1 MAAPLPQRADVVIVG
16 GGIVGCSIA
25 YHLTKIGISNVVVLE
40 RKQLTSGTTWH
51 AAGLVG
57 QLRATRNLTEL
68 AKYTADLFEGLEKE
82 TGQATGFKQNGSISL
97 ALTDGRLEEL
107 LRGASM
113 AKNFGLAIDVLSLGA
128 LKERLPHYNFE
139 NVKGGV
145 FLPKD
150 GQVNPIDVTQALA
163 TGARSRGAKVIENTK
178 VSRIIVEGSKVKGV
192 ETPGGTIWADKVVI
206 AGGMWSRDL
215 GRSIG
220 VNIPLHACEHFYI
233 VSEPIA
239 ELPRNMPVVRVADE
253 CTYYKEDAGKLMVG
267 AFEPKAKP
275 WPAKG
280 TIGIDEEH
288 AFVTLP
294 EDMDHFEPILSNAI
308 NRVPLLET
316 AGIQLFFNGPESFTP
331 DNRYYLGEAP
341 EVRDLYVATGFNS
354 IGIQSSG
361 GAGLV
366 LSQWIKNGHPPM
378 DVSGI
383 DIRRIHPFQSVKSY
397 VRDRVSET
405 LGLLYAMHWPYR
417 QAETARGVRRSPIH
431 QFSDKLGAVY
441 GEVNGWER
449 PNWYA
454 RDGVKRDY
462 EYSYGRQNWFPC
474 AQYEADRLKN
484 DVVFFDQ
491 ASFAKFKVEGADALK
506 VLNRVCCNTVDVAAG
521 RVVYTQWLNDRGGIE
536 ADLTVTRL
544 AEQEFLVVTGA
555 VPQLRDMAWL
565 KRQSEGSNCVAVDIT
580 SGLPMIAIMGPKS
593 RALLEKI
600 SGADLSNAAFPF
612 GTSQE
617 IEVGYARVRAT
628 RITYVG
634 ELGWELYVPAEFAAH
649 VMETLLAAGPEF
661 NLTPAGMHGMN
672 NARME
677 KGYRHW
683 GHDIADED
691 TPLEAGLGF
700 TVAWDKP
707 GGFIGREAL
716 LKQREV
722 KVLPKRMVALAL
734 KDAGESAPMMYHEE
748 PVYRNGVIVGST
760 TSGAWGHR
768 VGKSLALA
776 YVKND
781 GGVTADWLTSGSW
794 EVELAEALSPDVHS
808 SPSMTRRANASR
820 RDASPL
826 KNESGPSMTG
836 PLSLCLEIRARSR
849 WPPCC
854 LQPQ

>member
-1 MAAPLPQRADVVIVG
+1 MSKSLPARADVVIIG

-25 YHLTKIGISNVVVLE
+25 YHLTRDGITNVVLLE
-40 RKQLTSGTTWH
+40 RNQLTSGTTWH

-68 AKYTADLFEGLEKE
+68 AKYTTTLFEGLERE
-82 TGQATGFKQNGSISL
+82 TGQATGFKQNGSFSL
-97 ALTDGRLEEL
+97 ALSEGRLEEL

-113 AKNFGLAIDVLSLGA
+113 AKSFGLEVDVVSVGEIR
-128 LKERLPHYNFE
+128 ERLPHYNME

-163 TGARSRGAKVIENTK
+163 AGARARGAKVFENTK
-178 VSRIIVEGSKVKGV
+178 VTRVLVKNGAAYGV
-192 ETPGGTIWADKVVI
+192 ETADGTILADKVVV
-206 AGGMWSRDL
+206 ASGMWSRDL

-239 ELPRNMPVVRVADE
+239 DLPRNMPVVRVPDE

-275 WPAKG
+275 WG
-280 TIGIDEEH
+280 GGGIDEEH

-294 EDMDHFEPILSNAI
+294 EDMDHFEPILTSAI

-331 DNRYYLGEAP
+331 DVRYYLGEAP
-341 EVRDLYVATGFNS
+341 EVKNVYVATGFNS

-366 LSQWIKNGHPPM
+366 LSKWIKDGHPPM

-397 VRDRVSET
+397 VRERVSES

-417 QAETARGVRRSPIH
+417 QAETARGVRRSPL
-431 QFSDKLGAVY
+431 FSYTKDLGAVF

-454 RDGVKRDY
+454 RGGVTAAY
-462 EYSYGRQNWFPC
+462 EYSYGRQNWWPC
-474 AQYEADRLKN
+474 AEHEAKQLMTN
-484 DVVFFDQ
+484 CAFFDQ
-491 ASFAKFKVEGADALK
+491 SSFAKYSVEGRDALK
-506 VLNRVCCNTVDVAAG
+506 VLNRVSAANVDVEPG
-521 RVVYTQWLNDRGGIE
+521 RIVYTQWLNERGGIE

-544 AEQEFLVVTGA
+544 ADNKFLVVTGA
-555 VPQLRDMAWL
+555 APQTRDMAWL
-565 KRQSEGSNCVAVDIT
+565 NKHTPADAHCVATDIT

-593 RALLEKI
+593 RALLEKV

-617 IEVGYARVRAT
+617 IEIGYARVRAS

-634 ELGWELYVPAEFAAH
+634 ELGWELYIPAEFAAH
-649 VMETLLAAGPEF
+649 VFETLWAAGQAF
-661 NLTPAGMHGMN
+661 GLTPAGMHTMN
-672 NARME
+672 NCRTE
-677 KGYRHW
+677 KAYRHW

-700 TVAWDKP
+700 AISWDKP

-716 LKQREV
+716 LKQRQAPAQ
-722 KVLPKRMVALAL
+722 PKRFVCLAL
-734 KDAGESAPMMYHEE
+734 DDNSVRAPMIYHEE
-748 PVYRNGVIVGST
+748 PIYRNGVIVGST

-768 VGKSLALA
+768 VNLSLGLG

-781 GGVTADWLTSGSW
+781 SGVSKEWIDSGSW
-794 EVELAEALSPDVHS
+794 EIELAWKRYPAKVQ
-808 SPSMTRRANASR
+808 
-820 RDASPL
+820 
-826 KNESGPSMTG
+826 
-836 PLSLCLEIRARSR
+836 
-849 WPPCC
+849 
-854 LQPQ
+854 LQAFYDPKGERIKA

>member
-1 MAAPLPQRADVVIVG
+1 MSKSLPARADVVIIG

-25 YHLTKIGISNVVVLE
+25 YHLTKEGITDVVLLE

-57 QLRATRNLTEL
+57 QLRASRNLTEL
-68 AKYTADLFEGLEKE
+68 AKYTTGLFEGLEKE
-82 TGQATGFKQNGSISL
+82 TGQATGFKQNGSISI
-97 ALTDGRLEEL
+97 ALTEGRLEEL
-107 LRGASM
+107 MRGASM
-113 AKNFGLAIDVLSLGA
+113 ARNFGLEVQVISTGEIR
-128 LKERLPHYNFE
+128 ERLPHYNME
-139 NVKGGV
+139 NVAGGV

-163 TGARSRGAKVIENTK
+163 AGARSRGARIFENTK
-178 VSRIIVEGSKVKGV
+178 VIRILVRDGKAVGV
-192 ETPGGTIWADKVVI
+192 ETVDGTIMADKVVV
-206 AGGMWSRDL
+206 ASGMWSRDL

-239 ELPRNMPVVRVADE
+239 DLPRNMPVVRVPDE

-275 WPAKG
+275 WG
-280 TIGIDEEH
+280 GGGIDEDH

-294 EDMDHFEPILSNAI
+294 EDMDHFEPILANAI

-331 DNRYYLGEAP
+331 DVRYYLGEAP
-341 EVRDLYVATGFNS
+341 EVKEVYVATGFNS

-366 LSQWIKNGHPPM
+366 LAKWIKNGHPPM
-378 DVSGI
+378 DVNGI
-383 DIRRIHPFQSVKSY
+383 DIRRIHPFQSVRNY
-397 VRDRVSET
+397 VRERVSES

-417 QAETARGVRRSPIH
+417 QAETARGVRRSPIYPYTK
-431 QFSDKLGAVY
+431 QLGAVF

-454 RDGVKRDY
+454 RDGVKPEY

-474 AQYEADRLKN
+474 ADHEAKQLMN
-484 DVVFFDQ
+484 NCAFFDQ
-491 ASFAKFKVEGADALK
+491 ASFAKYAVEGRDACK
-506 VLNRVCCNTVDVAAG
+506 VLNRISANNVDVEPG
-521 RVVYTQWLNDRGGIE
+521 RIVYTQWLNERGGIE

-544 AEQEFLVVTGA
+544 AEDRFLVVTGA
-555 VPQLRDMAWL
+555 VPQTRDMAWL
-565 KRQSEGSNCVAVDIT
+565 KRHTPDDANCIAIDIT

-593 RALLEKI
+593 RALLEKL

-617 IEVGYARVRAT
+617 IEIGCARVRAS

-649 VMETLLAAGPEF
+649 VFETLQTAGAEF
-661 NLTPAGMHGMN
+661 GLTPAGMHTMN
-672 NARME
+672 NCRME
-677 KGYRHW
+677 KAYRHW
-683 GHDIADED
+683 GHDISDEE
-691 TPLEAGLGF
+691 TPIEAGLGF
-700 TVAWDKP
+700 ALAWDKP

-716 LKQREV
+716 ARQRDRRQQ
-722 KVLPKRMVALAL
+722 PKRMICIALE
-734 KDAGESAPMMYHEE
+734 DSSVTAPMIYHEE
-748 PVYRNGVIVGST
+748 PIYRDGVIVGST

-768 VGKSLALA
+768 VNLSLGLG
-776 YVKND
+776 YVRND
-781 GGVTADWLTSGSW
+781 DGVTKEWMDSGKW
-794 EVELAEALSPDVHS
+794 EIELAWKRYP
-808 SPSMTRRANASR
+808 
-820 RDASPL
+820 
-826 KNESGPSMTG
+826 
-836 PLSLCLEIRARSR
+836 ARVQ
-849 WPPCC
+849 
-854 LQPQ
+854 LQSFYDPKGERIKA

>member
-1 MAAPLPQRADVVIVG
+1 MPASKLPARADVVIVG
-16 GGIVGCSIA
+16 GGIVGSSIA
-25 YHLTKIGISNVVVLE
+25 YHLTKFGIRNVVLLE

-68 AKYTADLFEGLEKE
+68 AKYTTSLFEGLEKE

-97 ALTDGRLEEL
+97 ALSDGRYEEL

-113 AKNFGLAIDVLSLGA
+113 AKNFGLEVNVIPLSEIR
-128 LKERLPHYNFE
+128 ERIPHYNLDG
-139 NVKGGV
+139 VKGGV

-163 TGARSRGAKVIENTK
+163 AGARSGGAKVFENTK
-178 VSRIIVEGSKVKGV
+178 VTRIIVENGKAKGV
-192 ETPGGTIWADKVVI
+192 ETTAGTIKADKIVV
-206 AGGMWSRDL
+206 AGGMWSREL
-215 GRSIG
+215 GRSAG
-220 VNIPLHACEHFYI
+220 VSIPLHACEHFYI
-233 VSEPIA
+233 VSEPI
-239 ELPRNMPVVRVADE
+239 EKLPRNMPVVRVPDE

-275 WPAKG
+275 WG
-280 TIGIDEEH
+280 GGGIDDEH

-294 EDMDHFEPILSNAI
+294 EDMDHFEPILANAI

-331 DNRYYLGEAP
+331 DVRYFLGEAP
-341 EVRDLYVATGFNS
+341 EVQDLFVASGFNS

-383 DIRRIHPFQSVKSY
+383 DIRRIHPFQSNRKY
-397 VRDRVSET
+397 LHDRVSES

-431 QFSDKLGAVY
+431 QYTDKLGAVY

-454 RDGVKRDY
+454 RDGVARAYD
-462 EYSYGRQNWFPC
+462 YSYGRQNWFPC

-491 ASFAKFKVEGADALK
+491 ASFAKYKVAGKDALK
-506 VLNRVCCNTVDVAAG
+506 VLNQVSANDVDVPAG
-521 RVVYTQWLNDRGGIE
+521 KVVYTQWLNDRGGIE

-544 AEQEFLVVTGA
+544 GEQEFLVVTGA
-555 VPQLRDMAWL
+555 APQVRDMAWL
-565 KRQSEGSNCVAVDIT
+565 KRHSGDKNVVAVDVT
-580 SGLPMIAIMGPKS
+580 SGLPMIALMGPKS
-593 RALLEKI
+593 RALLQKI
-600 SGADLSNAAFPF
+600 SPNDFSNEAFPF

-617 IEVGYARVRAT
+617 IEVGYAKLRAT
-628 RITYVG
+628 RLTYVG
-634 ELGWELYVPAEFAAH
+634 ELGWELYIPAEFAAH
-649 VMETLLAAGPEF
+649 VMETILAAGPEF
-661 NLTPAGMHGMN
+661 NLAPAGLHGMN

-700 TVAWDKP
+700 GVAWDKK
-707 GGFIGREAL
+707 GGFIGKKAL
-716 LKQREV
+716 AKQRE
-722 KVLPKRMVALAL
+722 KKLLPKRMVTIALEAS
-734 KDAGESAPMMYHEE
+734 GEDAPMMYHEE
-748 PVYRNGVIVGST
+748 PVYRDGVIVGST

-781 GGVTADWLTSGSW
+781 GGVNADWLASGNW
-794 EVELAEALSPDVHS
+794 EVEIAWKKY
-808 SPSMTRRANASR
+808 RAKMQFAAFYDPKGER
-820 RDASPL
+820 IKA
-826 KNESGPSMTG
+826 
-836 PLSLCLEIRARSR
+836 
-849 WPPCC
+849 
-854 LQPQ
+854 

>member
-1 MAAPLPQRADVVIVG
+1 MSKSLPARADVVIIG

-25 YHLTKIGISNVVVLE
+25 YHLTKEGITDVVLLE

-57 QLRATRNLTEL
+57 QLRASRNLTEL
-68 AKYTADLFEGLEKE
+68 AKYTTGLFEGLEKE
-82 TGQATGFKQNGSISL
+82 TGQATGFKQNGSISI
-97 ALTDGRLEEL
+97 ALTEGRLEEL
-107 LRGASM
+107 MRGASM
-113 AKNFGLAIDVLSLGA
+113 ARNFGLEVQVISTGEIR
-128 LKERLPHYNFE
+128 ERLPHYNME
-139 NVKGGV
+139 NVAGGV

-163 TGARSRGAKVIENTK
+163 AGARSRGARIFENTK
-178 VSRIIVEGSKVKGV
+178 VIRILVRDGKAVGV
-192 ETPGGTIWADKVVI
+192 ETVDGTIMADKVVV
-206 AGGMWSRDL
+206 ASGMWSRDL

-239 ELPRNMPVVRVADE
+239 DLPRNMPVVRVPDE

-275 WPAKG
+275 WG
-280 TIGIDEEH
+280 GGGIDEDH

-294 EDMDHFEPILSNAI
+294 EDMDHFEPILANAI

-331 DNRYYLGEAP
+331 DVRYYLGEVP
-341 EVRDLYVATGFNS
+341 EVKEVYVATGFNS

-366 LSQWIKNGHPPM
+366 LAKWIKNGHPPM
-378 DVSGI
+378 DVNGI
-383 DIRRIHPFQSVKSY
+383 DIRRIHPFQSVRNY
-397 VRDRVSET
+397 VRERVSES

-417 QAETARGVRRSPIH
+417 QAETARGVRRSPIYPYTK
-431 QFSDKLGAVY
+431 QLGAVF

-454 RDGVKRDY
+454 RDGVKPEY

-474 AQYEADRLKN
+474 ADHEAKQLMN
-484 DVVFFDQ
+484 NCAFFDQ
-491 ASFAKFKVEGADALK
+491 ASFAKYAVEGRDACK
-506 VLNRVCCNTVDVAAG
+506 VLNRISANNVDVEPG
-521 RVVYTQWLNDRGGIE
+521 RIVYTQWLNERGGIE

-544 AEQEFLVVTGA
+544 AEDRFLVVTGA
-555 VPQLRDMAWL
+555 VPQTRDMAWL
-565 KRQSEGSNCVAVDIT
+565 KRHTPDDANCIAIDIT

-593 RALLEKI
+593 RALLEKL

-617 IEVGYARVRAT
+617 IEIGCARVRAS

-649 VMETLLAAGPEF
+649 VFETLQTAGAEF
-661 NLTPAGMHGMN
+661 GLTPAGMHTMN
-672 NARME
+672 NCRME
-677 KGYRHW
+677 KAYRHW
-683 GHDIADED
+683 GHDISDEE
-691 TPLEAGLGF
+691 TPIEAGLGF
-700 TVAWDKP
+700 ALAWNKP

-716 LKQREV
+716 ARQRDRRQQ
-722 KVLPKRMVALAL
+722 PKRMICIALE
-734 KDAGESAPMMYHEE
+734 DSSVTAPMIYHEE
-748 PVYRNGVIVGST
+748 PIYRDGVIVGST

-768 VGKSLALA
+768 VNLSLGLG
-776 YVKND
+776 YVRND
-781 GGVTADWLTSGSW
+781 DGVTKEWMDSGKW
-794 EVELAEALSPDVHS
+794 EIELAWKRYP
-808 SPSMTRRANASR
+808 
-820 RDASPL
+820 
-826 KNESGPSMTG
+826 
-836 PLSLCLEIRARSR
+836 ARVQ
-849 WPPCC
+849 
-854 LQPQ
+854 LQSFYDPKGERIKA

>member
-1 MAAPLPQRADVVIVG
+1 MSKSLPARADVVIIG

-25 YHLTKIGISNVVVLE
+25 YHLTKEGITDVVLLE

-68 AKYTADLFEGLEKE
+68 AKYTTTLFEGLEKE
-82 TGQATGFKQNGSISL
+82 TGQATGFKQNGSISI
-97 ALTDGRLEEL
+97 ALNDGRLEEL
-107 LRGASM
+107 IRGASM
-113 AKNFGLAIDVLSLGA
+113 AKNFGLDVQVISTSEI
-128 LKERLPHYNFE
+128 KERLPHYNME

-163 TGARSRGAKVIENTK
+163 QGARSRGAKVLENVKVTRILTK
-178 VSRIIVEGSKVKGV
+178 DGAAYGV
-192 ETPGGTIWADKVVI
+192 ETSDGTILADKVVV
-206 AGGMWSRDL
+206 ASGMWSREL

-239 ELPRNMPVVRVADE
+239 ELPRNMPVVRVPDE
-253 CTYYKEDAGKLMVG
+253 CTYYKEDAGKLMIG

-275 WPAKG
+275 WG
-280 TIGIDEEH
+280 GGGIDEDH

-294 EDMDHFEPILSNAI
+294 EDMEHFEPILADAI

-331 DNRYYLGEAP
+331 DVKYYLGEAP
-341 EVRDLYVATGFNS
+341 EVKNVYVAAGFNS

-366 LSQWIKNGHPPM
+366 LSKWIKNGHPPM
-378 DVSGI
+378 DVTGM

-397 VRDRVSET
+397 VRERVSES

-417 QAETARGVRRSPIH
+417 QAETARGVRRSPLYH
-431 QFSDKLGAVY
+431 YEKELGAVF

-454 RDGVKRDY
+454 RGGVKPEY

-474 AQYEADRLKN
+474 ADHEAKQLMTDCA
-484 DVVFFDQ
+484 FFDQ
-491 ASFAKFKVEGADALK
+491 SSFAKYSVEGRDAMK
-506 VLNRVCCNTVDVAAG
+506 VLNRVSAANVDVEPG
-521 RVVYTQWLNDRGGIE
+521 RIVYTQWLNERGGIE

-544 AEQEFLVVTGA
+544 EENKFLVVTGA
-555 VPQLRDMAWL
+555 APQTRDMAWL
-565 KRQSEGSNCVAVDIT
+565 KRHTPADAHCVATDIT

-593 RALLEKI
+593 RALLEKV

-612 GTSQE
+612 GTSKE
-617 IEVGYARVRAT
+617 LEVGYARVRAS

-634 ELGWELYVPAEFAAH
+634 ELGWELYIPTEFTAH
-649 VMETLLAAGPEF
+649 VFEVLQEAGKAF
-661 NLTPAGMHGMN
+661 GLTPAGMHTMN
-672 NARME
+672 NCRTE
-677 KGYRHW
+677 KAYRHW

-700 TVAWDKP
+700 AVAMDKP

-716 LKQREV
+716 LKQ
-722 KVLPKRMVALAL
+722 KALPVLPKRFVCLAL
-734 KDAGESAPMMYHEE
+734 DDNSDKAPMIYHEE
-748 PVYRNGVIVGST
+748 PIYRNGVLVGST

-768 VGKSLALA
+768 VNLSLGLG
-776 YVKND
+776 YVHNRD
-781 GGVTADWLTSGSW
+781 GVTKDWIDGAKW
-794 EVELAEALSPDVHS
+794 EVELAWKRYP
-808 SPSMTRRANASR
+808 
-820 RDASPL
+820 
-826 KNESGPSMTG
+826 
-836 PLSLCLEIRARSR
+836 ARVQFQSFYDPKGER
-849 WPPCC
+849 IKA
-854 LQPQ
+854 